1 MDARG
6 TGWLFGVG
14 CVFSVL
20 AARVY
25 PKLKAWLG
33 EKRLVVVT
41 SGVLLISFLAAKYV
55 GLGVG
60 IALIIVRIASSSTFR
75 NTRSVIVNQWI
86 TSANRATA
94 LSTLNLLT
102 QAPYML
108 LAPLLGF
115 LIDRTSPNQF
125 AFYLGVGIL
134 IGLGVVKLAQKK
146 DYD

>member
-1 MDARG
+1 
-6 TGWLFGVG
+6 
-14 CVFSVL
+14 
-20 AARVY
+20 
-25 PKLKAWLG
+25 
-33 EKRLVVVT
+33 
-41 SGVLLISFLAAKYV
+41 
-55 GLGVG
+55 
-60 IALIIVRIASSSTFR
+60 
-75 NTRSVIVNQWI
+75 VNQWI